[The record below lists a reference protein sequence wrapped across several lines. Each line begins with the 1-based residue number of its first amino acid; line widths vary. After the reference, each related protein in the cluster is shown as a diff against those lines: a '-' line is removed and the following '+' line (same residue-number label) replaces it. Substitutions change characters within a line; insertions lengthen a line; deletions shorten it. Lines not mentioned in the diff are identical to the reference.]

1 MCKASIYCYHHIR
14 QDILNKNNKICDIV
28 CQFFFFCLLVYQ
40 GDKFLRA
47 TAVPAGTAEARI
59 SYGDSVRLSVRLSR
73 PGAET
78 TE

>member
-1 MCKASIYCYHHIR
+1 MKGKQSALL
-14 QDILNKNNKICDIV
+14 IL
-28 CQFFFFCLLVYQ
+28 
-40 GDKFLRA
+40 LRA

-59 SYGDSVRLSVRLSR
+59 SYGDSVRLSVRPSVRLSR